1 MRWILV
7 LVCLVMTACS
17 GSFFRVSQ
25 EEYRERVQTLGVVPI
40 LVDADSNFNHPK
52 RSELV
57 ALLRQHNAGK
67 EDPLVETL
75 RAEKGHF
82 DVRAVQAG
90 DASSLHRLLDR
101 SQRVEADKRTYRS
114 YSFDPREV
122 SKLASREV
130 VDALLVT
137 VMYGEKRREKRWERN
152 TVPTNYLETDYN
164 VVAVTAA
171 VVTPEGEVL
180 WEFPGMTEG
189 PFLHLQYPAFD
200 EAHFNHR
207 KKVRV
212 RDITIEGLDRAL
224 SESGK
229 GLFSRDDFSRRYRAL
244 FDDLAASLDPGLAPE
259 DGEKNE

>member
-57 ALLRQHNAGK
+57 DLLRQHNAGK
-67 EDPLVETL
+67 EVPLVETL

-82 DVRAVQAG
+82 DVRPVQA
-90 DASSLHRLLDR
+90 DASSLQRLLDR
-101 SQRVEADKRTYRS
+101 SQQVEAGESTYRS
-114 YSFDPREV
+114 YSFDPQEV

-164 VVAVTAA
+164 IVAVTAA

-207 KKVRV
+207 DEVRV
-212 RDITIEGLDRAL
+212 RNITIEGLDRAL
-224 SESGK
+224 SEAGK
-229 GLFSRDDFSRRYRAL
+229 GLFGRDDFPKRYRAL
-244 FDDLAASLDPGLAPE
+244 FDEIAASLDPGLAPE
-259 DGEKNE
+259 DGKKNE